1 MFLRLDPSTV
11 QRALTSNR
19 YLVSSSSAILLG
31 SMRPVYRTMKLPLRI
46 SLVANRPRPVLA
58 RPARNGRREVDV
70 VFGLEAVSE
79 LEVLE
84 LEVVF
89 ALEVLEREVLGMSV
103 AIRPLLRTSTRASS
117 ALAC

>member
-31 SMRPVYRTMKLPLRI
+31 SMRPVYRTMKVPLRI

-58 RPARNGRREVDV
+58 RPTRNGRRTVDV
-70 VFGLEAVSE
+70 VSGLEAVLALE
-79 LEVLE
+79 VLALEVLE
-84 LEVVF
+84 
-89 ALEVLEREVLGMSV
+89 LEVLEREVLGMS
-103 AIRPLLRTSTRASS
+103 AAMRPLLRTSTRASL

>member
-46 SLVANRPRPVLA
+46 SLVAKRPRPVLE
-58 RPARNGRREVDV
+58 RPTRNGRREVDV
-70 VFGLEAVSE
+70 VLELDGVFE
-79 LEVLE
+79 LEDGFE
-84 LEVVF
+84 FKDVF
-89 ALEVLEREVLGMSV
+89 EFKVLGVSV
-103 AIRPLLRTSTRASS
+103 AMRPLLRTSTRASS
-117 ALAC
+117 AFAC